1 MRVAVPH
8 NLTKSAARSR
18 VEEKLSALVGQFGQH
33 ADDMQHEWSGDTL
46 HFKGKARGMKV
57 EGTVEVTD
65 AAIIIDGKLPLIA
78 LPFESRIRE
87 AVEREADTMFRA

>member
-8 NLTKSAARSR
+8 NLTKTAARAR
-18 VEEKLSALVGQFGQH
+18 VEQKLFTLVSQFGQH
-33 ADDMQHEWSGDTL
+33 AQDMQHEWIDDTL

-65 AAIIIDGKLPLIA
+65 AEIVIDSKLPLIA
-78 LPFESRIRE
+78 MPFEARIRE
-87 AVEREADTMFRA
+87 TVQKEADQMLA